1 LYRYGPLYWLKVYKI
16 PEGSRTAK
24 GKAVVNLIN
33 LRADEKIMSIIPTTD
48 FAEDKSLVFFTKK
61 GIVKRT
67 NLKEY
72 SNIRA
77 SGVRAINLDEND
89 SIVTA
94 RIVNSDVKWLF
105 IVTKKGQCIRFR
117 VDEVREIGRASR
129 GVTGIRFKISDDF
142 VTGATVIID
151 ENREVLLLSEKGV
164 GKRTTASEYRDKVVG
179 EKVLLA

>member
-1 LYRYGPLYWLKVYKI
+1 
-16 PEGSRTAK
+16 
-24 GKAVVNLIN
+24 
-33 LRADEKIMSIIPTTD
+33 M
-48 FAEDKSLVFFTKK
+48 FFTKK

-142 VTGATVIID
+142 VTGATVI
-151 ENREVLLLSEKGV
+151 
-164 GKRTTASEYRDKVVG
+164 
-179 EKVLLA
+179 

>member
-1 LYRYGPLYWLKVYKI
+1 MFVTDMGQLYWLKVYKI

-117 VDEVREIGRASR
+117 G
-129 GVTGIRFKISDDF
+129 
-142 VTGATVIID
+142 
-151 ENREVLLLSEKGV
+151 
-164 GKRTTASEYRDKVVG
+164 
-179 EKVLLA
+179 